1 MNILRF
7 LGEIDSNPSLAA
19 TIAICVMVAII
30 VGCSAWLIVKKLILK
45 KKYMA
50 DEEFVKEYKAK
61 LKEREEAK
69 QTSETEK
76 SEMIKEDF

>member
-19 TIAICVMVAII
+19 TIAIVVMVLII
-30 VGCSAWLIVKKLILK
+30 IGCSAWLIVKKLILN
-45 KKYMA
+45 KKYHA
-50 DEEFVKEYKAK
+50 DEQFVKEYKAK

-69 QTSETEK
+69 QTGETEK